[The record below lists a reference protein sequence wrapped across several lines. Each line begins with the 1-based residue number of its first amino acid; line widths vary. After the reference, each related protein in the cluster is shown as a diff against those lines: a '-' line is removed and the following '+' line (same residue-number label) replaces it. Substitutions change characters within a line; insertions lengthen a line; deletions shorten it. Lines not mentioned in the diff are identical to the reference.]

1 MGGGGYIGSV
11 LTSELLRLNYRVKVV
26 DQFFYEKN
34 SLVGFKKVKNL
45 KIIKDDVSKIS
56 VQVEAIKDVDCVI
69 F

>member
-1 MGGGGYIGSV
+1 M
-11 LTSELLRLNYRVKVV
+11 

-69 F
+69 FS